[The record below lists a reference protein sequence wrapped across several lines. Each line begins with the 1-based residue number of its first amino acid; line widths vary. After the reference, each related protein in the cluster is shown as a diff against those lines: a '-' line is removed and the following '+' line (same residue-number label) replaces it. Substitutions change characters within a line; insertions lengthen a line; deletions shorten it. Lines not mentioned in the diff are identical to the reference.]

1 MRNILP
7 CLLGPNLKT
16 LNLSTISAAFDKK
29 VTSEVYNIMDSVCNN
44 LESLTLGQSFIF
56 TPEIISNMNTKL
68 EKFNKES
75 KLFLKIFIF
84 GFLEGGG
91 LCIFF
96 TIRHTVHPLLTIK
109 KFQKTF
115 KKSFQENLVGTLFKC
130 IQWSTFIINTMN
142 TTFYSIFHS

>member
-7 CLLGPNLKT
+7 CLLGPNLKN

-56 TPEIISNMNTKL
+56 TPEIISNINTKL

-75 KLFLKIFIF
+75 ELFLNYF
-84 GFLEGGG
+84 
-91 LCIFF
+91 
-96 TIRHTVHPLLTIK
+96 
-109 KFQKTF
+109 
-115 KKSFQENLVGTLFKC
+115 
-130 IQWSTFIINTMN
+130 
-142 TTFYSIFHS
+142 